1 MRPDRLKQLRSAGFD
16 DVANEYL
23 QLVGELEIAG
33 RLNLVSVAEYIA
45 TRSNVFQNTESWRWF
60 ERANRLELLEAGAVS
75 MPAGKKLIN
84 PRCADSVVLAV
95 GKRMAATRSSI

>member
-23 QLVGELEIAG
+23 QLVGELESAG

-45 TRSNVFQNTESWRWF
+45 TTRGIPPSGATIAGIGRV
-60 ERANRLELLEAGAVS
+60 AGARN
-75 MPAGKKLIN
+75 A
-84 PRCADSVVLAV
+84 R
-95 GKRMAATRSSI
+95 ATP